1 MTSEPRCP
9 PGSTPGSAMAGI
21 VYRPSV
27 FVAAAGLW
35 LMVAPFVLGG
45 DAASDWSKILSGAVM
60 TTLAAIRLARP
71 ATTTTLSLIN
81 VLIGAWLIT
90 SPFVLGYH
98 TAVGPAWHDVVV
110 GAIVMML
117 AGVSWLS
124 TGKSPPADDVGRRS

>member
-1 MTSEPRCP
+1 
-9 PGSTPGSAMAGI
+9 
-21 VYRPSV
+21 
-27 FVAAAGLW
+27 
-35 LMVAPFVLGG
+35 MVAPFVLGG

-60 TTLAAIRLARP
+60 TTLAAIRITRP

-98 TAVGPAWHDVVV
+98 TAVGPAWHDVVLGTV
-110 GAIVMML
+110 VMMI

-124 TGKSPPADDVGRRS
+124 TGKPPPAGDSGPGSKHG